1 MSDTIDRLDA
11 LARANM
17 LIGAYTEA
25 ASLKK
30 AADEIR
36 HLRAKLE
43 KIEKKMKEGPRLM
56 VKSGFLTNLDDIEV
70 ELDVTYVLMEY
81 ENGNPNGS

>member
-56 VKSGFLTNLDDIEV
+56 VKSGFLTNLNDIEV
-70 ELDVTYVLMEY
+70 GVTYVLMEY